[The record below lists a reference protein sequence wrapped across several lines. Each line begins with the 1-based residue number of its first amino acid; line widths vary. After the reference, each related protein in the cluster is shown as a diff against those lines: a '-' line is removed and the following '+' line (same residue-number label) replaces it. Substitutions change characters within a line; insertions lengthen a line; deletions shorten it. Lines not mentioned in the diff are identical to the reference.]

1 MAKKHMVYEVRY
13 NEDQDTFETWLAVE
27 DHEPTEDDFG
37 LECSCKCVNSATDQ
51 TGKEPELIHFSILKR
66 IARASALG
74 YKIVW
79 KI

>member
-1 MAKKHMVYEVRY
+1 MKQYKVYEIRY
-13 NEDQDTFETWLAVE
+13 SEERDAFETWLAVE

-37 LECSCKCVNSATDQ
+37 LECSCKCQSVD
-51 TGKEPELIHFSILKR
+51 GKEAELIHFSILKR

>member
-13 NEDQDTFETWLAVE
+13 SEERDSFETWLAVE
-27 DHEPTEDDFG
+27 DHEPTEEDFG
-37 LECSCKCVNSATDQ
+37 LECSCQCVGEKA
-51 TGKEPELIHFSILKR
+51 ELIHFSILKR